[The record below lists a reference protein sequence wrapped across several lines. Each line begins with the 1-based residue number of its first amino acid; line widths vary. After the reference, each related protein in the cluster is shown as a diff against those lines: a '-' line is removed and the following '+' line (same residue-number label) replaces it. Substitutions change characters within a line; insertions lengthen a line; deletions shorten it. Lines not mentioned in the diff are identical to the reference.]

1 MFILYVL
8 CAVVLL
14 AALALFVRHAAGGRQ
29 SPLLTLPSDYGL
41 AAEEAFFRAEDGV
54 RLEGWFIPCFGA
66 DKTIVL
72 CHGFDMNKGDILKR
86 THYLAAKYNLFYFD
100 FRGSGNSSGRSAIGL
115 DESRDLRAAVA
126 YLKEKYPAQCRE
138 IALYGL
144 CMGAAVA
151 SYYTATCG
159 GVKCLLLESAYYSF
173 KNVAKRW
180 AWSHVRVPYFPL
192 VSSFLFVQE
201 KKRGKKVES
210 FALKETAGKITCPV
224 LIVQGE
230 RDRLAPVKKA
240 RKIYDALRGPK
251 ELWVVPD
258 CGHTSCAKAGGAAYQ
273 NKIQSFFEQN
283 F

>member
-1 MFILYVL
+1 MFIFYVL
-8 CAVVLL
+8 GAVILL
-14 AALALFVRHAAGGRQ
+14 VGLGMFARHTAQGR
-29 SPLLTLPSDYGL
+29 STPLLILPSDYGL
-41 AAEEAFFRAEDGV
+41 AAEDVFFQAEDGV

-72 CHGFDMNKGDILKR
+72 CHGFDMNKGDILQR
-86 THYLAAKYNLFYFD
+86 THFLAVKYNLFYFD
-100 FRGSGNSSGRSAIGL
+100 FRGAGNSSGRSAIGL

-144 CMGAAVA
+144 CMGAAMA

-173 KNVAKRW
+173 KNVVKRW
-180 AWSHVRVPYFPL
+180 AWRHVRVPYFPL

-210 FALKETAGKITCPV
+210 FALKETASKITCPV
-224 LIVQGE
+224 LIIQGE

-240 RKIYDALRGPK
+240 RKIYNALQGPK

-258 CGHTSCAKAGGAAYQ
+258 SGHTSCAKAGGKAYQ
-273 NKIQSFFEQN
+273 DKIQSFFEQN